1 MGGSAVE
8 SAVER
13 KEDAIEMIK
22 RFEKIILRL
31 QSVIMPP
38 FLFGGTKLY
47 VSIEYTKIE
56 QET

>member
-38 FLFGGTKLY
+38 FLFGGTKL
-47 VSIEYTKIE
+47 
-56 QET
+56 